1 MMTSPQNTKLLDD
14 KFNFKAELEHYL
26 AHWIWFVIGLLVT
39 FFGAFLFLRYSIP
52 QYKANATILV
62 KDELKGHMTSELE
75 AFRELGLIGDVKDN
89 VDNEIEVLK
98 SRTLIEA
105 TIRALQLNVS
115 YYGLGRVKS
124 EEIYDES
131 PIQITFLKSNFSYN
145 KKSHRYSVGYVDGDY
160 FTLYDESEQSIGDF
174 KFGEIISFDE
184 VQLLVTNVK
193 PKDKDFKIGV
203 VVTPV
208 EDLVAYFKSKLNVA
222 VVGKNTSV
230 IELTLVD
237 PVAAKTEDFLNT
249 LVESYN
255 TDAIQDK
262 KFVAEN
268 TSKFIEERLLI
279 IADELKGVEK
289 DVENFK
295 RENHITDIVSEAGL
309 FLENASAFEKKE
321 IEVETQIKVV
331 ESLLERVLR
340 DTEEELIPANIIP
353 MEEGAANLI
362 SGYNQ
367 LILDRNRMLK
377 TATPKN
383 AVIITI
389 DNKIEALRENVIAS
403 LRQLKV
409 SLGIQYA
416 DLGKQRAK
424 MSGKISQIPT
434 QEKLFRDIDRKQHIK
449 ETLYLY
455 LLEKREEAEISLA
468 MTEPNAKIIDQ
479 ALAAKNPVFP
489 NRKLVYLIAM
499 ALGLIIPFV
508 VLYIIDLF
516 DTKIKSASDVTDNIS
531 IPFLG
536 EVPKFEEE
544 HFVFEST
551 NRSATAEALR
561 IVRTNLEFLL
571 GDVNNNLAKTIFVT
585 STYPKEGK
593 TFVSVNVASIIA
605 QSDKR
610 VLLVGLDIRNPKFDD
625 YFDIENNQG
634 LTNYLVDKN
643 SGSIQNYI
651 VNSKTNEN
659 LAILPSGVIPP
670 NPAELL
676 MSNKIEEM
684 FEQLKV
690 QFDYIVVDTAP
701 VSLVSDTL
709 IISKY
714 ADAFIYVVRAQVLD
728 KQMLSLPQRLY
739 DDKKLTNMSI
749 LLNDSIIK
757 RNYGYTYGYE
767 VIEKPRGSWERLWA
781 ILFKK

>member
-1 MMTSPQNTKLLDD
+1 M
-14 KFNFKAELEHYL
+14 
-26 AHWIWFVIGLLVT
+26 
-39 FFGAFLFLRYSIP
+39 
-52 QYKANATILV
+52 
-62 KDELKGHMTSELE
+62 
-75 AFRELGLIGDVKDN
+75 
-89 VDNEIEVLK
+89 
-98 SRTLIEA
+98 
-105 TIRALQLNVS
+105 
-115 YYGLGRVKS
+115 
-124 EEIYDES
+124 
-131 PIQITFLKSNFSYN
+131 
-145 KKSHRYSVGYVDGDY
+145 
-160 FTLYDESEQSIGDF
+160 
-174 KFGEIISFDE
+174 
-184 VQLLVTNVK
+184 QLLVTNVK

-295 RENHITDIVSEAGL
+295 RENHVTDIVSEAGL

-340 DTEEELIPANIIP
+340 DTEKELIPANIIP